1 MQNRRSEQIRGSEQI
16 RTEARLDLIRGS
28 AARRRHDART
38 IAALTRNPGCN
49 RRAVLDAAG
58 VDKDGLSRHIGFA
71 APFGQSQFAIIRG
84 NAFEAR
90 VRNDGGTDLLRLLAD
105 CLGFD
110 LDPDGSPDD
119 PPGGLTVVDLGASAE
134 QAGGVRPA
142 AENLADRLDRTVAAL
157 RPDPDGIVLVAHPL
171 LALPVGGQD
180 VHLEPDLLVIRPDG
194 QFHVVE
200 IKSFPVVD
208 GQADGEKVAAAAVQA
223 AVYVLALRRMLH
235 AREVRPIDPPVP
247 QGTVSHDV
255 VLVCPRDFSNAPL
268 ATRVDV
274 RRQLLGL
281 EHQLTRLATIEA
293 LLDDLPADLTFD
305 LAAGPDGAP
314 TRPATELTTGLDLLD
329 ARYTPDCL
337 STCELAFRCRHE
349 AAGRTAALGAS
360 VREDLGGI
368 DTVTEA
374 LGLAHGTRPPAED
387 QAEAAER
394 LRITARMYAE
404 ALAGA
409 PHRPVGADG

>member
-1 MQNRRSEQIRGSEQI
+1 MRGSEQI

-110 LDPDGSPDD
+110 LGPAGSP
-119 PPGGLTVVDLGASAE
+119 GVTVLDLGASAE
-134 QAGGVRPA
+134 QDGGVRPA
-142 AENLADRLDRTVAAL
+142 AENLADRLDRTVTAL
-157 RPDPDGIVLVAHPL
+157 RPDPHGIVLVAHPL

-223 AVYVLALRRMLH
+223 AVYVLALRRMLR
-235 AREVRPIDPPVP
+235 AREVVPTVPMMPVVPPA
-247 QGTVSHDV
+247 TVSHDV

-374 LGLAHGTRPPAED
+374 LDLAHGTRAPAED

-409 PHRPVGADG
+409 SHPPGGADG